1 MKTRSKLRPKRPAK
15 EAAKGAAKTTA
26 KRAVPPAAK
35 KRVAKA
41 PAKAKARRGLFLTF
55 EGGEGAGKTTQIA
68 RLAKAFEAEG
78 RRVIVT
84 REPGGSH
91 IANRI
96 RSLILD
102 PKMKGLVPLAELFL
116 YEASRAQH
124 VSDVIRP
131 ALDAGHVV
139 ICDRYVDSSVV
150 YQGVAR
156 GLEASL
162 VKRLNDMATG
172 ALYPDLTLLLD
183 LDPRIGLAR
192 VGARGILDRM
202 EKEALSFH
210 QAVRAGFLSLAKKER
225 RRFRVVNASMSR
237 DAIHAQI
244 LSALEP
250 HLG

>member
-1 MKTRSKLRPKRPAK
+1 MKTAS
-15 EAAKGAAKTTA
+15 KTTA
-26 KRAVPPAAK
+26 KKASLASAKSKKKPLPKRATTPNAGPK
-35 KRVAKA
+35 PKPNQR
-41 PAKAKARRGLFLTF
+41 KAKSGYFITF

-68 RLAKAFEAEG
+68 RLANAFESTG

-84 REPGGSH
+84 REPGGST

-102 PKMKGLVPLAELFL
+102 PKMEGLVPLAELFL

-124 VSDVIRP
+124 VADVIRP
-131 ALDAGHVV
+131 ALEAGHVV
-139 ICDRYVDSSVV
+139 ICDRYTDSSVV

-156 GLEASL
+156 GLDGAM
-162 VKRLNDMATG
+162 VKRLNTMATG
-172 ALYPDLTLLLD
+172 NLQPDLTLLLD

-192 VGARGILDRM
+192 VGNRGILDRM

-210 QAVRAGFLSLAKKER
+210 QAVRQGFLALSRLER
-225 RRFRVVNASMSR
+225 RRFRVIDSSLSR

-244 LSALEP
+244 LEAVE
-250 HLG
+250 GAFV

>member
-1 MKTRSKLRPKRPAK
+1 MKTARKSRSK
-15 EAAKGAAKTTA
+15 TA
-26 KRAVPPAAK
+26 
-35 KRVAKA
+35 AKA
-41 PAKAKARRGLFLTF
+41 PARAAKQGPAAKRPRTTPKAPPAGRRKAKTGLFLTF

-68 RLAKAFEAEG
+68 RLAKAFEAAG

-102 PKMKGLVPLAELFL
+102 PKMKGIVPLAELFL

-124 VSDVIRP
+124 VSDVVRP
-131 ALDAGHVV
+131 ALEAGHVV

-156 GLEASL
+156 GLDGAL

-172 ALYPDLTLLLD
+172 GLYPDLTLLLD

-210 QAVRAGFLSLAKKER
+210 QAVRAGFLALAKKDR
-225 RRFRVVNASMSR
+225 RRFRVIDASQSR

-244 LSALEP
+244 AAVAGP